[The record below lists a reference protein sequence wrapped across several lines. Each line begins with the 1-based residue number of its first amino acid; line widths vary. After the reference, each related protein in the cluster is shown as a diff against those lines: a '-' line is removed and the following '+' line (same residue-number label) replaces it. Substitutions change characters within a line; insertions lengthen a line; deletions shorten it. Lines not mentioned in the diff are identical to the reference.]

1 MNGNTTFQFD
11 QTTGD
16 LILPIN
22 TLLNSRTIK
31 QLHEIHEIQVPGLK
45 PDQFTAWQVPYRYQ
59 KLKAI
64 GTGAYAI
71 VCEAYDVLLKKKVAI
86 KKMNTPFRDNL
97 YSIRSL
103 RELILLKNMNH
114 ENVVNLFYCWTNS
127 TSAESFDSFY
137 VVMPLVGR
145 DLSQVMKYNLLAD
158 EHVQYIAYQTLK
170 GLKYIHSAGIV
181 HRDLKPSNIAVD
193 AQVDA
198 KILDFGLARDDVSEN
213 HIGMTGYVVTRYY
226 RAPEVITRWQTYN
239 KKIDVWSIACIC
251 AELLTGEVLFKGMDH
266 IQQVMLVTKLCGTPD
281 EDFLNSLEPN
291 SQNFMRQTLAHC
303 ERQNFKDYFLP
314 RIASHISRKQNLA
327 GVQNLTEQQVNDQI
341 NPKAIEFL
349 EFLLEFDPEKRP
361 TAQQAL
367 QHPYLAEYYYAEE
380 DDLEIEQVIDTKD
393 FEGYQTGQEQIEVS
407 GCKNRAW
414 ELLTTYREEF
424 IEKACHEY
432 SSVITI
438 E

>member
-71 VCEAYDVLLKKKVAI
+71 VSEAYDVLLKKKVAI

-213 HIGMTGYVVTRYY
+213 HIGMTGYVVTRYK
-226 RAPEVITRWQTYN
+226 AFSIFE
-239 KKIDVWSIACIC
+239 KI
-251 AELLTGEVLFKGMDH
+251 
-266 IQQVMLVTKLCGTPD
+266 
-281 EDFLNSLEPN
+281 
-291 SQNFMRQTLAHC
+291 R
-303 ERQNFKDYFLP
+303 
-314 RIASHISRKQNLA
+314 
-327 GVQNLTEQQVNDQI
+327 EQ
-341 NPKAIEFL
+341 
-349 EFLLEFDPEKRP
+349 R
-361 TAQQAL
+361 
-367 QHPYLAEYYYAEE
+367 
-380 DDLEIEQVIDTKD
+380 
-393 FEGYQTGQEQIEVS
+393 
-407 GCKNRAW
+407 
-414 ELLTTYREEF
+414 
-424 IEKACHEY
+424 
-432 SSVITI
+432 
-438 E
+438 